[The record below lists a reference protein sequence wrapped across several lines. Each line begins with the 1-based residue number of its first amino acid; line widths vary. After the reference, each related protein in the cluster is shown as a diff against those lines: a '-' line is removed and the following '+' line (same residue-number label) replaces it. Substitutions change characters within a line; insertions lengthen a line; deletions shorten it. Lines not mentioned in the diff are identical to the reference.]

1 MSVTTCRLTSAP
13 WCPLSLTMRNQATCC
28 ALFGRELLA
37 SSVPRMLTSKLESV
51 LMSTLSARAST
62 PPTVPVLLA
71 MPVITLP
78 TANVLPHLLALITLS
93 QLISSALNG
102 RITSARNAHTV
113 QSSGA
118 EFVFKSVPSARL
130 GTAPAEPVPLATPA
144 TTLTQ
149 GSAS

>member
-113 QSSGA
+113 QSLGA
-118 EFVFKSVPSARL
+118 EFVFKSAPCARL
-130 GTAPAEPVPLATPA
+130 GIAPAEPVPLATPA